1 MDDTGSNIAGEHEEM
16 VSEGSANP
24 ATELRKRRSTRI
36 VQAVPLQ
43 VTGVDALGR
52 PFVERTSTLI
62 INCHGCR
69 YQSKH
74 YVLKNMWVSLEV
86 PHSETGQAPRNVRGR
101 VAWIQRPRT
110 VRQLFQVALELELP
124 GNAWG
129 IAFPPEDWFTFPDET
144 AISAN
149 GESGHEAP
157 AHQVTHELSLT
168 DEIHVPMEGQEA
180 HAGSETISPQAGDQE
195 TTASPPDNVRSFP
208 APASTTDASLQLARQ
223 VARLLA
229 EAKQQINAAAR
240 EAASQA
246 VSAERRVSFEQW
258 EQKFSAARGQIA
270 NETADALLKVQQ
282 EVDARV
288 NAASEAAAAELRTEF
303 PRLLAPQLQQL
314 TRELTAQMANAGAAQ
329 VKEQTELLSK
339 AAGSLQSI
347 LQQAEETSARLRTQ
361 ADQSL
366 TEISARS
373 EAGMRGID
381 KLAQQQG
388 EFAAAQ
394 NEALNAA
401 ALENKERIFSAM
413 GAVQASWREQLAQ
426 ELQAA
431 QLEWQSTLD
440 KAITAAQ
447 ERSANSLNEGTQN
460 LSERLHQ
467 EAMQLA
473 AGIRETA
480 AAATGD
486 TEQQLKALRDS
497 LVEGSRRLEAAVV
510 HATESA
516 EKIENFSERL
526 ESAQHNA
533 LSKFQSQID
542 DIQGFHREELQ
553 RHSESLFDR
562 ISSRIGEKFEESNR
576 RALAQFE
583 QQIQS
588 LVQPQVTQTEEAI
601 QRLAGGRSLLDAA
614 LTLQQDRIRNAAD
627 ESFAE
632 SLARFRDSLGSV
644 EQLLNES
651 EGAITARNLTELE
664 AKAGD
669 LKHQTIEDLFKTS
682 QWYEKKAQTL
692 IQGFTD
698 KTVEQAGNQLRE
710 KAGEV
715 SGLFA
720 SELDSTSRN
729 FVSHTQSQLEEV
741 VSESFGRARALFAEA
756 ADTTTAAFTDEIQ
769 RQARQELAGVGE
781 EVQRHVGE
789 AREQLEAVR
798 TEHSQ
803 KLTSEQEDFLERFRT
818 GMIGAVD
825 AGVADARQKV
835 QAGLTPLLDSWKAMT
850 EAHRAEMQVSLGK
863 MSEESSEQ
871 YHTRLENISKQWM
884 LTTVTTLDHQ
894 SHEVM
899 AGIAAATE
907 EKLRE
912 TCARVFA
919 GIGDTLRER
928 LQQIAASFNPVQPPT
943 R

>member
-1 MDDTGSNIAGEHEEM
+1 MDDTGSNIAGEPTEM
-16 VSEGSANP
+16 MSEGSANP

-52 PFVERTSTLI
+52 SFVERTSTLI

-86 PHSETGQAPRNVRGR
+86 PHSESGQAPRSVRGR

-129 IAFPPEDWFTFPDET
+129 IAFPPEDWFAFPDQAEIP
-144 AISAN
+144 AG
-149 GESGHEAP
+149 GEIGHTP
-157 AHQVTHELSLT
+157 PSHQITHELSLT
-168 DEIHVPMEGQEA
+168 DEIHVPLGEPQGQA
-180 HAGSETISPQAGDQE
+180 AGEVPPSESTAPE
-195 TTASPPDNVRSFP
+195 TTENPADNVRSFP

-229 EAKQQINAAAR
+229 DAKQQIHAAAR

-246 VSAERRVSFEQW
+246 VSAERRISFEQW
-258 EQKFSAARGQIA
+258 EQKLSAARGQIA

-282 EVDARV
+282 EVDERV
-288 NAASEAAAAELRTEF
+288 RSASEAATAELKREF
-303 PRLLAPQLQQL
+303 PRLLAPQLEQL
-314 TRELTAQMANAGAAQ
+314 TRDLTAQISSVGGAQIKEISEQISSAAQ
-329 VKEQTELLSK
+329 SV
-339 AAGSLQSI
+339 QSI
-347 LQQAEETSARLRTQ
+347 RALTEETIARLRTQ

-373 EAGMRGID
+373 EETTREIAKI
-381 KLAQQQG
+381 AQHR
-388 EFAAAQ
+388 EELAAAQ
-394 NEALNAA
+394 NAALSAA
-401 ALENKERIFSAM
+401 AIENKESIFSAM

-431 QLEWQSTLD
+431 QTEWQTTLE

-447 ERSANSLNEGTQN
+447 ERSANTLNEGTQR
-460 LSERLHQ
+460 LSARLHEEAAQLGAKIQ
-467 EAMQLA
+467 ES
-473 AGIRETA
+473 A

-497 LVEGSRRLEAAVV
+497 LVEGSCRLEAAVV
-510 HATESA
+510 HATQSA

-526 ESAQHNA
+526 ESAQQNA
-533 LSKFQSQID
+533 LSRFQSQID
-542 DIQGFHREELQ
+542 DVQNFQREELH
-553 RHSESLFDR
+553 RHSESLLDR
-562 ISSRIGEKFEESNR
+562 INSRVGEQFEESSHR
-576 RALAQFE
+576 VLTQFE
-583 QQIQS
+583 EQVKS
-588 LVQPQVTQTEEAI
+588 LVQPQVAQAEETI
-601 QRLAGGRSLLDAA
+601 QKLAGGHSMLDAA
-614 LTLQQDRIRNAAD
+614 LTLQQDRIRDVAD
-627 ESFAE
+627 EAFAE

-644 EQLLNES
+644 EQLLGES
-651 EGAITARNLTELE
+651 EQDITARNLTEME

-669 LKHQTIEDLFKTS
+669 VKHQTIEELFKTS

-692 IQGFTD
+692 IQGYTD
-698 KTVEQAGNQLRE
+698 KTLEQAGNQLRE

-715 SGLFA
+715 SSLFA
-720 SELDSTSRN
+720 GELDNSSRN

-741 VSESFGRARALFAEA
+741 VSESFARARTLFAEA

-769 RQARQELAGVGE
+769 RQARQELTGVGE
-781 EVQRHVGE
+781 EIQRSVSE
-789 AREQLEAVR
+789 AREHLETVR
-798 TEHSQ
+798 TEHSR
-803 KLTSEQEDFLERFRT
+803 KVTSQQEDFLRRFQA
-818 GMIGAVD
+818 GMIGAVET
-825 AGVADARQKV
+825 GVADAHEKV
-835 QAGLTPLLDSWKAMT
+835 QAGLAPLLDTWKAMT
-850 EAHRAEMQVSLGK
+850 EAHRVEMQASLGK
-863 MSEESSEQ
+863 MNEKSAEQ

-907 EKLRE
+907 VKLRE

-928 LQQIAASFNPVQPPT
+928 MQQIATSFTPLQPPS

>member
-1 MDDTGSNIAGEHEEM
+1 MNDTGGDLAGEPEEM
-16 VSEGSANP
+16 MSEGSPNP

-86 PHSETGQAPRNVRGR
+86 PHSETGQAPRSVRGR

-129 IAFPPEDWFTFPDET
+129 IAFPPEDWFTFPDKAEFPT
-144 AISAN
+144 L
-149 GESGHEAP
+149 GEI
-157 AHQVTHELSLT
+157 AHQPASHTETHELSLT
-168 DEIHVPMEGQEA
+168 EEIHVPLEEPGSHGAGEPASHDAEA
-180 HAGSETISPQAGDQE
+180 IESPTI
-195 TTASPPDNVRSFP
+195 PPDNVRVFP

-223 VARLLA
+223 VARLLS

-240 EAASQA
+240 ESASQA

-258 EQKFSAARGQIA
+258 EQKFAAARAEIA
-270 NETADALLKVQQ
+270 NETANAIIKIQ
-282 EVDARV
+282 EEAEARIRST
-288 NAASEAAAAELRTEF
+288 SEAAAAELRTQL
-303 PRLLAPQLQQL
+303 PRSLAPQLEQL
-314 TRELTAQMANAGAAQ
+314 TRDLTGQIANAGTTQ
-329 VKEQTELLSK
+329 IKEHTEHLSK
-339 AAGSLQSI
+339 AAQSLQSVC
-347 LQQAEETSARLRTQ
+347 QQAEEVAVRLRTQ

-366 TEISARS
+366 TEISSHS
-373 EAGMRGID
+373 EAGLRAIE
-381 KLAQQQG
+381 KAAQQHG
-388 EFAAAQ
+388 ESAVAQ

-401 ALENKERIFSAM
+401 AIENKESIFSAM

-431 QLEWQSTLD
+431 QAEWQSTLE
-440 KAITAAQ
+440 KTLTAAQ
-447 ERSANSLNEGTQN
+447 ERSANSLNESTQG
-460 LSERLHQ
+460 LSARLQ
-467 EAMQLA
+467 EEAMQLVA
-473 AGIRETA
+473 KIRESA

-486 TEQQLKALRDS
+486 TERQLTALRDS
-497 LVEGSRRLEAAVV
+497 LREGSRRLEEALAHAA
-510 HATESA
+510 ESA

-526 ESAQHNA
+526 ESAQQNA
-533 LSKFQSQID
+533 LSRFQSQLEDVLSI
-542 DIQGFHREELQ
+542 HRVELN
-553 RHSESLFDR
+553 RHSETMFDQISAR
-562 ISSRIGEKFEESNR
+562 IHERFEESNR
-576 RALAQFE
+576 QALSQFGE
-583 QQIQS
+583 QIQS
-588 LVQPQVTQTEEAI
+588 LVQPQVARTEEAI
-601 QRLAGGRSLLDAA
+601 QRLAGGHSLLDAA
-614 LTLQQDRIRNAAD
+614 ITLQQDRIRNEAD
-627 ESFAE
+627 EAFAE

-651 EGAITARNLTELE
+651 ERAITTRNLTELE

-669 LKHQTIEDLFKTS
+669 LKHQTVEDLFKTS

-692 IQGFTD
+692 IQSFTE

-720 SELDSTSRN
+720 SELDNTSRN

-741 VSESFGRARALFAEA
+741 VSESFARARALFAEA
-756 ADTTTAAFTDEIQ
+756 ADTTMAAFTDDIQ
-769 RQARQELAGVGE
+769 RHARQELTGVGE
-781 EVQRHVGE
+781 ELQRSVSE
-789 AREQLEAVR
+789 AREGLEAVR
-798 TEHSQ
+798 TDHSQ
-803 KLTSEQEDFLERFRT
+803 KITLDQEDFLRRFQA
-818 GMIGAVD
+818 GMVGAIE
-825 AGVADARQKV
+825 AGVADAHQKV
-835 QAGLTPLLDSWKAMT
+835 QAGLTPLLDSWKALT
-850 EAHRAEMQVSLGK
+850 EAHRAEMQASLGK
-863 MSEESSEQ
+863 MSEHSAQQ

-894 SHEVM
+894 SREVM
-899 AGIAAATE
+899 AGVAAATE

-919 GIGDTLRER
+919 GIGDALRER
-928 LQQIAASFNPVQPPT
+928 LQQIASSFNPIQPPSQ
-943 R
+943 

>member
-1 MDDTGSNIAGEHEEM
+1 MDDTGSNLAGEPMEIM
-16 VSEGSANP
+16 SEGSANP

-52 PFVERTSTLI
+52 SFVERTSTLI

-86 PHSETGQAPRNVRGR
+86 PHSESGQAPRSVRGR

-129 IAFPPEDWFTFPDET
+129 IAFPPEDWFTFPDQAELPVGGQ
-144 AISAN
+144 S
-149 GESGHEAP
+149 EHPQPS
-157 AHQVTHELSLT
+157 HQVTHELSLT
-168 DEIHVPMEGQEA
+168 DEIHVPLEEPESQ
-180 HAGSETISPQAGDQE
+180 AGSELPSSELAAPVTAE
-195 TTASPPDNVRSFP
+195 TPADNVRSFP
-208 APASTTDASLQLARQ
+208 APASTTDASLQLARH
-223 VARLLA
+223 VTRLLA
-229 EAKQQINAAAR
+229 DAKQQIHATAR

-258 EQKFSAARGQIA
+258 EQKFSSARGQIA
-270 NETADALLKVQQ
+270 NETADAILKVQQ
-282 EVDARV
+282 EVDERV
-288 NAASEAAAAELRTEF
+288 RSASEAAAAELRTEF
-303 PRLLAPQLQQL
+303 PRLLAPQLEKL
-314 TRELTAQMANAGAAQ
+314 TRDLTAQISSAGAAQ
-329 VKEQTELLSK
+329 VKEISEQLSSAAQSVQSVREQTE
-339 AAGSLQSI
+339 
-347 LQQAEETSARLRTQ
+347 ETIVRLRSQ

-373 EAGMRGID
+373 EAGIREIE
-381 KLAQQQG
+381 KIAQQRD
-388 EFAAAQ
+388 ELAAAQ
-394 NEALNAA
+394 SAALNAA
-401 ALENKERIFSAM
+401 AIENKENIFSAM

-431 QLEWQSTLD
+431 QAEWQSTLE
-440 KAITAAQ
+440 KTITAAQ
-447 ERSANSLNEGTQN
+447 ERSTNRLNEGTQN
-460 LSERLHQ
+460 LSARLHE

-473 AGIRETA
+473 TGIRDSA

-497 LVEGSRRLEAAVV
+497 LLEGSRRLEAAVV

-526 ESAQHNA
+526 EGAQQNT
-533 LSKFQSQID
+533 LSRFQSQID
-542 DIQGFHREELQ
+542 DVQNFHREELH
-553 RHSESLFDR
+553 RHSESLLDR
-562 ISSRIGEKFEESNR
+562 INSRIGEQFEESSR
-576 RALAQFE
+576 RALGQFE
-583 QQIQS
+583 EQIKS
-588 LVQPQVTQTEEAI
+588 VVQPQVAQAEETI
-601 QRLAGGRSLLDAA
+601 RRLADGRSMLDAA

-627 ESFAE
+627 EAFAE
-632 SLARFRDSLGSV
+632 SLARFRDSLGTV
-644 EQLLNES
+644 EQLLSES
-651 EGAITARNLTELE
+651 EQAITARNLTELE

-669 LKHQTIEDLFKTS
+669 IKHQTIEDLFKTS

-698 KTVEQAGNQLRE
+698 KTLEQAGNQLRE

-715 SGLFA
+715 SSLFA
-720 SELDSTSRN
+720 SELDNSSRN

-741 VSESFGRARALFAEA
+741 VSESFARARALFAEA

-769 RQARQELAGVGE
+769 RQARQELTGVGE
-781 EVQRHVGE
+781 EIQRSVSE
-789 AREQLEAVR
+789 ARQQLETVR
-798 TEHSQ
+798 TEHSR
-803 KLTSEQEDFLERFRT
+803 KVTSEQEDFLRRFRA

-825 AGVADARQKV
+825 AGVANAHEKV
-835 QAGLTPLLDSWKAMT
+835 QAGLAPLLDSWKAMT
-850 EAHRAEMQVSLGK
+850 EAHRVEMHVSLGK
-863 MSEESSEQ
+863 MSEKSAEQ

-894 SHEVM
+894 SHQVM

-919 GIGDTLRER
+919 GIGDALRER
-928 LQQIAASFNPVQPPT
+928 LQQIAVSFNPLQPPS